1 MITNG
6 STVQVHYTGKL
17 QDGEVFDS
25 SEGREPLQFQ
35 VGSGNIINGFENAI
49 IGKNVG
55 DKITVTIPVDEAYG
69 PVRQDLLVQ
78 VPTDKLPGKVEIGQ
92 ILHADSGNGEPPVQ
106 VSVKEVYEDYV
117 VIDGNHPLAGM
128 ELTFDIEILEVN

>member
-17 QDGEVFDS
+17 HDGEIFDS

-35 VGSGNIINGFENAI
+35 VGNGNIINGFETAI
-49 IGKNVG
+49 MGKTPG
-55 DKITVTIPVDEAYG
+55 DKVNVTIPVEDAYG
-69 PVRQDLLVQ
+69 PIREDLFVQ
-78 VPTDKLPGKVEIGQ
+78 VPLDKLPGQVEVGQ
-92 ILHADSGNGEPPVQ
+92 ILNADAGNGQAPVQ
-106 VSVKEVYEDYV
+106 VRVKEVNQDHI

-128 ELTFDIEILEVN
+128 ELTFDIEIVDVQ